1 MDNAGNT
8 VATGLCVFE
17 TEPVS
22 SELDIFFETSTGGRV
37 LNDDGSSAIP
47 ATAIDID
54 FFNCILLTFD
64 PGGSGN
70 DHIEI
75 NRIKAGFNQPFFD
88 VGVRAYVVQENFTQ
102 ERRNNTLIHSSG
114 LLNSRTGINYIN
126 QFNESEG
133 GLTISLDP
141 LNGSVQKMFVDDT
154 QIIIFQEDKV
164 SRSPIDK
171 NFIYSAEGGAVP
183 VTSNT
188 QFLGTIAAFAGE
200 FGISNDP
207 QSFASFGFSRYFTDK
222 NRGTVLRLSQNGIT

>member
-1 MDNAGNT
+1 MLHLAF
-8 VATGLCVFE
+8 VFFE

-22 SELDIFFETSTGGRV
+22 SELDIFYETSTGGLV
-37 LNDDGSSAIP
+37 SAIP

-64 PGGSGN
+64 PSGGATPE

-75 NRIKAGFNQPFFD
+75 NRIRAGYNQPFFD
-88 VGVRAYVVQENFTQ
+88 VGVRAYVVQENFTE

-141 LNGSVQKMFVDDT
+141 LNGSIQKLFTDDT
-154 QIIIFQEDKV
+154 QITVFQEDKV
-164 SRSPIDK
+164 SK
-171 NFIYSAEGGAVP
+171 
-183 VTSNT
+183 
-188 QFLGTIAAFAGE
+188 
-200 FGISNDP
+200 ISN
-207 QSFASFGFSRYFTDK
+207 R
-222 NRGTVLRLSQNGIT
+222 

>member
-1 MDNAGNT
+1 MLTFTAGN
-8 VATGLCVFE
+8 
-17 TEPVS
+17 
-22 SELDIFFETSTGGRV
+22 
-37 LNDDGSSAIP
+37 
-47 ATAIDID
+47 
-54 FFNCILLTFD
+54 
-64 PGGSGN
+64 
-70 DHIEI
+70 HIEI

-154 QIIIFQEDKV
+154 QILIFQEDKV

-188 QFLGTIAAFAGE
+188 QFLGTVAAYAGE
-200 FGISNDP
+200 FGIS
-207 QSFASFGFSRYFTDK
+207 K
-222 NRGTVLRLSQNGIT
+222 